1 MLPDVSILDYFLAFL
16 YLLLIFMLSFVYSS
30 YRKSGDKMYKNF
42 MKALSA
48 KMFGGLGFFFLTI
61 YYWKGGDTLTYYHAG
76 SGLSDL
82 FITDFTKALK
92 VIFSSHS
99 SLIWENYDFADGHH
113 NFLGTEATFTTIK
126 LTAIVNLFS
135 FNSYLVC
142 TILFSYLSFLGVW
155 NMYIVFSK
163 LYSAL
168 SNKIL
173 LAMFFI
179 PSVILWG
186 SGILKD
192 TITMACVGWIVYS
205 FANLL
210 LLKRKKIA
218 SIILLGLSIFFIAL
232 IKPYILY
239 VLMPSLFIW
248 VQGNLDKLI
257 KARVIRK
264 LISPLV
270 AIIMVLSSIA
280 VSQKISESAGKY
292 DLETMGDTLEGFQS
306 WHTTVSEQKNQ
317 SGYTLGEMEFTPL
330 GLLKKFPEAIMV
342 TFFRPY
348 LWEITNASTLLGAI
362 EGLALTVIVVW
373 LVLKYRGKLFKL
385 IYKNKDVLFLLVFAL
400 VFGAICGISSYN
412 FGALSRYKMPAQVFF
427 VLALI
432 LITSRISNNN
442 KEKVK

>member
-1 MLPDVSILDYFLAFL
+1 
-16 YLLLIFMLSFVYSS
+16 
-30 YRKSGDKMYKNF
+30 
-42 MKALSA
+42 
-48 KMFGGLGFFFLTI
+48 
-61 YYWKGGDTLTYYHAG
+61 
-76 SGLSDL
+76 
-82 FITDFTKALK
+82 
-92 VIFSSHS
+92 
-99 SLIWENYDFADGHH
+99 
-113 NFLGTEATFTTIK
+113 
-126 LTAIVNLFS
+126 
-135 FNSYLVC
+135 
-142 TILFSYLSFLGVW
+142 
-155 NMYIVFSK
+155 MYIVFSK

-362 EGLALTVIVVW
+362 EGLALTLIVVW